1 MAIFFTGLLQ
11 FGTPAYGSGARRA
24 TDVGS
29 DCAGP
34 LAERA
39 LYTRCVSA
47 TETKTLIAEAIG
59 RVEAEVPAL
68 RQLKLV
74 IKLELPGRGA
84 DAPIWRVE
92 VPGPNVDRDPA
103 ADARLNVVIQ
113 RQQFNELAREGG
125 LRQWAK
131 AYEQG
136 HVKVSGD
143 SSVVK
148 LLGNVIERQLIRAK

>member
-1 MAIFFTGLLQ
+1 VPLCATAI
-11 FGTPAYGSGARRA
+11 
-24 TDVGS
+24 GS
-29 DCAGP
+29 DCGGAPGY
-34 LAERA
+34 LAD
-39 LYTRCVSA
+39 YTRSVSA
-47 TETKTLIAEAIG
+47 TETKTLIAEAIE

-74 IKLELPGRGA
+74 IKLELPGRGT

-92 VPGPNVDRDPA
+92 VPGPKVDRDPA

-148 LLGNVIERQLIRAK
+148 LLGNVIERQLTRTK